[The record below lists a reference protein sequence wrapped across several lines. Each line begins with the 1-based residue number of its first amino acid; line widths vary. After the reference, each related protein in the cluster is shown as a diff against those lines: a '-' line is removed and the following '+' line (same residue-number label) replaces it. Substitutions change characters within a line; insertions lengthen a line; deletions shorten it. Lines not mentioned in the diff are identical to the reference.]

1 MNYNE
6 TIQEIVESLIKLNQ
20 TRALNLKLH
29 TQLLNR
35 LNTLN
40 YLVIELNI
48 ENIPDLYRNM
58 LHDCLQ
64 DLRTALKTVE
74 KRSSTIFRK
83 LLDAFYAPDL
93 KHLQSFIS
101 RILEITDLLTSSL
114 SINQYIERKLLTKRS
129 SSSLGSD
136 DIQNDAVEDV
146 IKGDVIRKKV
156 KVNPTENK
164 ETTSAA
170 FSIKILYDKPLERYI
185 EKDMILKKV
194 NWKSNDTAEIYFNR
208 ADFLYLPNTI
218 SLRLSRQHAKV
229 VAKKNNNA
237 NVFEVSDLGSNGIY
251 YLQNE
256 DLQTPPR
263 NEGTAVK
270 GQFKKVKK
278 GDGGCVLKHGDIVGL
293 IMKSGTSSKELL
305 IGFQFLEHF

>member
-1 MNYNE
+1 
-6 TIQEIVESLIKLNQ
+6 
-20 TRALNLKLH
+20 
-29 TQLLNR
+29 
-35 LNTLN
+35 
-40 YLVIELNI
+40 
-48 ENIPDLYRNM
+48 
-58 LHDCLQ
+58 
-64 DLRTALKTVE
+64 
-74 KRSSTIFRK
+74 
-83 LLDAFYAPDL
+83 
-93 KHLQSFIS
+93 
-101 RILEITDLLTSSL
+101 
-114 SINQYIERKLLTKRS
+114 
-129 SSSLGSD
+129 
-136 DIQNDAVEDV
+136 
-146 IKGDVIRKKV
+146 
-156 KVNPTENK
+156 
-164 ETTSAA
+164 
-170 FSIKILYDKPLERYI
+170 
-185 EKDMILKKV
+185 MILKKV

-293 IMKSGTSSKELL
+293 IMKSGTNSKELL

>member
-1 MNYNE
+1 
-6 TIQEIVESLIKLNQ
+6 
-20 TRALNLKLH
+20 LNLKLH

-218 SLRLSRQHAKV
+218 SLRLSMQHAKV
-229 VAKKNNNA
+229 VAKK
-237 NVFEVSDLGSNGIY
+237 
-251 YLQNE
+251 
-256 DLQTPPR
+256 
-263 NEGTAVK
+263 K
-270 GQFKKVKK
+270 
-278 GDGGCVLKHGDIVGL
+278 
-293 IMKSGTSSKELL
+293 
-305 IGFQFLEHF
+305 